1 MKLKSKLDELIEKRL
16 NARFQKLVN
25 AGLLARDVTAV
36 KLSGEARKRLVLLC
50 TCNHEVYAVVC
61 TNTHKANSISYF
73 ETLGHYITARK
84 AVVSNDLIALRG
96 MYEGYQAYLIIAQD
110 VAIRKN

>member
-1 MKLKSKLDELIEKRL
+1 MNLKSWLDKQIEKRL
-16 NARFQKLVN
+16 NVRFQKLVKK
-25 AGLLARDVTAV
+25 GLLARDVEAV
-36 KLSGEARKRLVLLC
+36 KLENEKRARFVLLC
-50 TCNHEVYAVVC
+50 SCKDRVYAVVC
-61 TNTHKANSISYF
+61 TNTHKVNTISYF
-73 ETLGHYITARK
+73 GTLGHYITARK